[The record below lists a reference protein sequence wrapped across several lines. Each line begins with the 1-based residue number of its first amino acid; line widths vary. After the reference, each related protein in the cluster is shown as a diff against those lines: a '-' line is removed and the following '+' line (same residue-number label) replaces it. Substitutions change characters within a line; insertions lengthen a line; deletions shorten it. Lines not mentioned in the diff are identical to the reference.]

1 MRETWGEERQAEK
14 LRNMIEASERD
25 PDYWGALNFIAARLH
40 KERRLFPH
48 DLADWASRLHK
59 GEVPRPRKLQSNKG
73 QPHYA
78 NNSRDLWSA
87 HVFSVLQFLGLTSK
101 MECREAIA
109 VACGVGLALATVVLV
124 ATHAVHAAEA
134 QRGGGRGGRGAWMG
148 GPGGAG
154 PAGAFLPPLRR
165 LDLTDE
171 QREQVRTAIGESR
184 EAARTHAR
192 ETRTARQA
200 LAEAVTTGAVD
211 EDRLRTLGAEQ
222 GRLAGDGAVGRA
234 QVYAAV
240 WQILTPEQQARAE
253 EIRAAREERRNARRE
268 RMEERRERMRER
280 REERRERRN
289 R

>member
-1 MRETWGEERQAEK
+1 MRI
-14 LRNMIEASERD
+14 NMTGTRT
-25 PDYWGALNFIAARLH
+25 RV
-40 KERRLFPH
+40 
-48 DLADWASRLHK
+48 LA
-59 GEVPRPRKLQSNKG
+59 G
-73 QPHYA
+73 
-78 NNSRDLWSA
+78 
-87 HVFSVLQFLGLTSK
+87 
-101 MECREAIA
+101 
-109 VACGVGLALATVVLV
+109 GVGLALATVVLV
-124 ATHAVHAAEA
+124 ATHAVQAAEA

-148 GPGGAG
+148 GPRGAG

-165 LDLTDE
+165 LELTDE

-192 ETRTARQA
+192 ETRTAREA
-200 LAEAVTTGAVD
+200 LGEAVTTGAVD
-211 EDRLRTLGAEQ
+211 EDRLRTLGAEL
-222 GRLAGDGAVGRA
+222 GRLAGDAAVRRA

-253 EIRAAREERRNARRE
+253 EIRAEREERRNARRE

>member
-1 MRETWGEERQAEK
+1 MKQTGKPMMEI
-14 LRNMIEASERD
+14 NMTGTRT
-25 PDYWGALNFIAARLH
+25 
-40 KERRLFPH
+40 K
-48 DLADWASRLHK
+48 
-59 GEVPRPRKLQSNKG
+59 V
-73 QPHYA
+73 
-78 NNSRDLWSA
+78 
-87 HVFSVLQFLGLTSK
+87 
-101 MECREAIA
+101 
-109 VACGVGLALATVVLV
+109 VAGGVGLALATVVLV

-134 QRGGGRGGRGAWMG
+134 QRGGGRGARME

-154 PAGAFLPPLRR
+154 RAGAFLPPLRQ

-253 EIRAAREERRNARRE
+253 EIRAEREERRGQIVAAGVPAGARMSMIRGCMVRYQLAAGIRTE
-268 RMEERRERMRER
+268 ASGRADSAPRASRTPSRHPRPGSGTLHHAAPDVH
-280 REERRERRN
+280 
-289 R
+289 

>member
-1 MRETWGEERQAEK
+1 MRI
-14 LRNMIEASERD
+14 NMTGTRT
-25 PDYWGALNFIAARLH
+25 RV
-40 KERRLFPH
+40 
-48 DLADWASRLHK
+48 LA
-59 GEVPRPRKLQSNKG
+59 G
-73 QPHYA
+73 
-78 NNSRDLWSA
+78 
-87 HVFSVLQFLGLTSK
+87 
-101 MECREAIA
+101 
-109 VACGVGLALATVVLV
+109 GVGLALATVVLV
-124 ATHAVHAAEA
+124 ATHAVQAAEA

-148 GPGGAG
+148 GPRGAG

-165 LDLTDE
+165 LELTDE

-192 ETRTARQA
+192 ETRTAREA
-200 LAEAVTTGAVD
+200 LGEAVTTGAVD
-211 EDRLRTLGAEQ
+211 EDRLRTLGAEL
-222 GRLAGDGAVGRA
+222 GRLAGDAAVRRA

-253 EIRAAREERRNARRE
+253 EIKAEREERRNARRE